1 MGWTKIAKKN
11 IFDHFAILVC
21 FGSIISKTS
30 PKLDHFDENVV
41 KTPSGVNQNS
51 IIEKEVNRGER
62 RR

>member
-1 MGWTKIAKKN
+1 MGCTKIAKN
-11 IFDHFAILVC
+11 ILDNKMLVC
-21 FGSIISKTS
+21 FGSIISKAFPT
-30 PKLDHFDENVV
+30 LDHFDENVV